1 MAYRTLRLL
10 PALAAAIALTGC
22 ISFGAKP
29 PPSLLTL
36 ESTAQPQP
44 GQAQSSASARSIV
57 VQVPVTQTALGTP
70 RVPVSTGG
78 SIAYIKDAQW
88 SEPPARL
95 FARLVADTLTAQAG
109 MVVLS
114 PAQSIGDPSANL
126 SGELRSFTI
135 DGAQRQAVVIY
146 DAALTRPGS
155 DTVEKRRF
163 EARVPVS
170 AITPAQAGAA
180 LNQAANDVGQQV
192 AGWVGA
198 AK

>member
-1 MAYRTLRLL
+1 MAYRTLRLM
-10 PALAAAIALTGC
+10 PALAAAIALSGC

-36 ESTAQPQP
+36 DSTAQPQP

-57 VQVPVTQTALGTP
+57 VQVPVAPTAIMTA
-70 RVPVSTGG
+70 RVPVATGG
-78 SIAYIKDAQW
+78 SVAYIKDAQW

-95 FARLVADTLTAQAG
+95 FARLLADTLTAQAG

-126 SGELRSFTI
+126 MGELRSFTI
-135 DGAQRQAVVIY
+135 DAGSHEAVVIY
-146 DAALTRPGS
+146 DAALTRVGS

-163 EARVPVS
+163 EARAPV
-170 AITPAQAGAA
+170 AKIEPGQAGAA
-180 LNQAANDVGQQV
+180 LNKAANDVGQQV
-192 AGWVGA
+192 AAWVGGNR
-198 AK
+198 